1 MIMCYTGITIINI
14 VIITIICIISIIVII
29 IVIIVA
35 MIIVIN
41 SIIIIIIIIIIIPDI
56 FLNLHGSW
64 VGALR
69 SERESGKA
77 ARTYPAEGDTVLG
90 I

>member
-1 MIMCYTGITIINI
+1 MCYTGITIINI

-41 SIIIIIIIIIIIPDI
+41 SIIIIIIIIPDI